1 MRSTLAHAAGAG
13 AGALLGVASALA
25 VLGNSQ
31 LIGQFEHDRW
41 TGNTQVGSTGA
52 GPYTRGIVART
63 GLLAL
68 ERSEAIYFHR
78 YLDDRGDP
86 LQEGCSYEL
95 SGGEL
100 PARWWS
106 ITIYAADDFLPVNGD
121 AAFSVDASQLAGHT
135 GTWTVRVAADRADQS
150 HWISTRNAGEFNLA
164 LRLYNPHESA
174 ASAPER
180 IAYPTIVRTTC
191 NGSAR

>member
-1 MRSTLAHAAGAG
+1 MRSTVAHSLGAG
-13 AGALLGVASALA
+13 AGALLGVASAL
-25 VLGNSQ
+25 VILGNSE
-31 LIGQFEHDRW
+31 LIGQFEHEHW
-41 TGNTQVGSTGA
+41 TGNTQVGSDAA

-78 YLDDRGDP
+78 YVDDEGAR
-86 LQEGCSYEL
+86 LHEGCSYEL

-121 AAFSVDASQLAGHT
+121 EAYSVDASQVVGPD
-135 GTWTVRVAADRADQS
+135 GTWTVRVAEDRADRP

-164 LRLYNPHESA
+164 LRLYNPQQG
-174 ASAPER
+174 ASSEPGR
-180 IAYPTIVRTTC
+180 IDYPSLVRTTC

>member
-1 MRSTLAHAAGAG
+1 MKSTLAHSIGAV
-13 AGALLGVASALA
+13 AGALLGIASALT
-25 VLGNSQ
+25 VLGNSE
-31 LIGQFEHDRW
+31 LMGQFEHDHW
-41 TGNTQVGSTGA
+41 IGNTQVGSRNA
-52 GPYTRGIVART
+52 DAYTRAIVART

-78 YLDDRGDP
+78 YVDDQGAR
-86 LQEGCSYEL
+86 LREGCTYEL
-95 SGGEL
+95 SGGDL

-121 AAFSVDASQLAGHT
+121 EAASVDASQVAGSA
-135 GTWTVRVAADRADQS
+135 GNWTVRVAPDRADQP

-164 LRLYNPHESA
+164 LRLYNPHERI

-180 IAYPTIVRTTC
+180 IPYPKVVRTKC
-191 NGSAR
+191 DGGER

>member
-1 MRSTLAHAAGAG
+1 MKSTLAHSVGAS

-25 VLGNSQ
+25 VLGNSE
-31 LIGQFEHDRW
+31 LIGQFEHDYW
-41 TGNTQVGSTGA
+41 TGNTQVGSNAA
-52 GPYTRGIVART
+52 GPYTRAIVARA

-78 YLDDRGDP
+78 YVDDQGAR
-86 LQEGCSYEL
+86 LHEGCAYEV

-121 AAFSVDASQLAGHT
+121 GAFSVDASQVVGPA
-135 GTWTVRVAADRADQS
+135 GTWTVRVAADRADQL

-174 ASAPER
+174 TSAPER

-191 NGSAR
+191 NGTAR